1 MSGIILYFVN
11 LFNVLK
17 KAGFLY
23 IPLYLIFWNTLFWL
37 TYMKRMCLYID
48 LLLDERKLLL

>member
-1 MSGIILYFVN
+1 MGGIILYFVN